1 MQFLTVKPIFAKTAG
16 LTCEAPVVAI
26 RLSEAH
32 PSSHYPVEIK
42 KRSISAPL
50 FRDPAG
56 ARTRDPNIKS
66 VVLYRLSY
74 RINACQI
81 AADNTIRFVFGGAN
95 VGIIFRLTKFF
106 AFLL

>member
-1 MQFLTVKPIFAKTAG
+1 MLGLRVRGNKKPLQKHLQG
-16 LTCEAPVVAI
+16 LLLIQLCI
-26 RLSEAH
+26 
-32 PSSHYPVEIK
+32 
-42 KRSISAPL
+42 